1 MGDGKRNFREG
12 GAKLD
17 LTRQNHVAHLL
28 FESIGSQQIS
38 SSLKLYYMFA
48 NHQINLYLMSF
59 INTSL

>member
-17 LTRQNHVAHLL
+17 LTRQNLVAHLL

-48 NHQINLYLMSF
+48 K
-59 INTSL
+59 